1 MYPILFCS
9 IVSVAILFER
19 LFALRKSRI
28 ISNRDLLMH
37 LAEKGSWDELKET
50 TQKNDD
56 FDRFGE
62 NFPDGRLVE
71 QSSPKPF
78 NLRGAI
84 LLSKKLGRPLTESEM
99 KQFEID

>member
-1 MYPILFCS
+1 MIVAQAKPITADFV
-9 IVSVAILFER
+9 IT
-19 LFALRKSRI
+19 
-28 ISNRDLLMH
+28 H
-37 LAEKGSWDELKET
+37 
-50 TQKNDD
+50 KNDD

-62 NFPDGRLVE
+62 DFPDGRLVE